1 LAKQRTVRDTADLG
15 RAGRLDLTD
24 PRTASPDATEH
35 PAPVRRRGRAGIG
48 LAFIA
53 PFGLLFMLVYVVP
66 ILYAGYLSLFQ
77 KKLIGGNTF
86 TGLANYSKLF
96 QDPQFWNGVS
106 RVFRFTLIQVPI
118 MLVLAMAL
126 ALALDS
132 RRLHGSKF
140 MRVSIF
146 LPYAVPAVVSTLMW
160 GFMLGVKYGLFGSL
174 NHALGTDLDPFTPS
188 TTLVSIGVM
197 VTWAFTGFNMLIFY
211 AVLKAIPRDLYEAAS
226 LDGAGEIQIVRRIK
240 LPALRGS
247 LVIAIIFSI
256 IGTFQMFNEP
266 QILPSMVANSGI
278 TTYYTPNLYAYSLAF
293 TGSQQGYAAALA
305 LVMAAITIA
314 VAYAVQIRGLRNAFD
329 Q

>member
-1 LAKQRTVRDTADLG
+1 MAK
-15 RAGRLDLTD
+15 
-24 PRTASPDATEH
+24 
-35 PAPVRRRGRAGIG
+35 RRRSQAG

-53 PFGLLFMLVYVVP
+53 PFGLLFLLVYVVP
-66 ILYAGYLSLFQ
+66 IGYAAYLSFFRQ
-77 KKLIGGNTF
+77 RLIGGNTF
-86 TGLANYSKLF
+86 AGLDNYRNLV
-96 QDPQFWNGVS
+96 QDPQFWEGVG
-106 RVFRFTLIQVPI
+106 RVFRFTLVQVPV

-132 RRLHGSKF
+132 RRLHGLRF

-174 NHALGTDLDPFTPS
+174 NSAAGTDLNPFTPD
-188 TTLVSIGVM
+188 TTLISIGVM

-211 AVLKAIPRDLYEAAS
+211 AVLKAVPHELYEAAA
-226 LDGAGEIQIVRRIK
+226 LDGASELQVVRRIK

-247 LVIAIIFSI
+247 LVIVIIFSI

-278 TTYYTPNLYAYSLAF
+278 TTYYTPNLYAYHLAF

-305 LVMAAITIA
+305 LVMAAITIV
-314 VAYAVQIRGLRNAFD
+314 VAYAVQLRGLRHAFD
-329 Q
+329 R